1 MELSSPKTKKSL
13 LFSQKKSFFLKK
25 RLLIF
30 QKGTFQALKEFLTF
44 WEMKLSSPKIE
55 NFISGGNLQSLKN

>member
-1 MELSSPKTKKSL
+1 MKLSSPKTKKVFYFL
-13 LFSQKKSFFLKK
+13 RKKK
-25 RLLIF
+25 LLIF
-30 QKGTFQALKEFLTF
+30 QKRTFQALKEFLTF